1 MLITIRQER
10 RNQTMDTNLQ
20 LRIGTGSGTLLSV
33 LGSLSLG
40 DAIAT
45 VILAALGA
53 AVSFIVT
60 LLLQR
65 WQGRRNR

>member
-1 MLITIRQER
+1 
-10 RNQTMDTNLQ
+10 MDTNLQ

-40 DAIAT
+40 DAVAT
-45 VILAALGA
+45 IILAALGA

-65 WQGRRNR
+65 WQGRKRQ

>member
-1 MLITIRQER
+1 
-10 RNQTMDTNLQ
+10 MDTSMQ

-40 DAIAT
+40 DALAT

-65 WQGRRNR
+65 WQGRKRQ

>member
-1 MLITIRQER
+1 
-10 RNQTMDTNLQ
+10 MDTNLQ
-20 LRIGTGSGTLLSV
+20 LCIGTGSGTLLSV

-40 DAIAT
+40 DALAT

-65 WQGRRNR
+65 WHGRKKRS